1 MKPAMNNR
9 IRPMRTVPALR
20 VLTLAATLAGAAFAQ
35 SNGPIV
41 GMVKGSDGSSIPE
54 ARVQV

>member
-1 MKPAMNNR
+1 MNNR

-54 ARVQV
+54 AGVQV